1 MEEYDIQIVEDIQE
15 ALKRMPD
22 GTRKEM
28 IETGQ

>member
-28 IETGQ
+28 IEMGQ